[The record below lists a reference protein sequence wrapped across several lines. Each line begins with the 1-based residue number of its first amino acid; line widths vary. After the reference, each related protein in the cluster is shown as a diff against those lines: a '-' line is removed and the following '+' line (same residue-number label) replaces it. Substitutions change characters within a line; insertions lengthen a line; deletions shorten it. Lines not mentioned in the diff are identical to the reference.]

1 MSVVKVSKLL
11 LKQKKLINI
20 MKIYSDSLSKINLLQ
35 NYMESDNLV
44 VLNTS
49 VTTTSRYRTIAIMH
63 FSLNKK
69 HGLSDE
75 HSDFVVKI
83 SNNAKS
89 Y

>member
-1 MSVVKVSKLL
+1 
-11 LKQKKLINI
+11 

-83 SNNAKS
+83 TNNRHCQIMQNNIKENTFNIG
-89 Y
+89 

>member
-1 MSVVKVSKLL
+1 
-11 LKQKKLINI
+11 
-20 MKIYSDSLSKINLLQ
+20 
-35 NYMESDNLV
+35 MESDNLV